1 LILTLPTSAKP
12 ATAHHF
18 TAALSI
24 SKYCKDLFVPTRRG
38 HSAENYN
45 FTKSFEAI
53 RIFIWPR
60 ESVIGAKSVQ
70 DFAVA
75 VCELSGQM
83 LIYNWEAYDAITEDI
98 VIKAHHDT
106 CNATFEN
113 VKKSIIALF

>member
-60 ESVIGAKSVQ
+60 